1 MYAAPGFFR
10 PAIRSVRV
18 NPPLPS
24 TSSPASNDSPAA
36 VQRVSSARLP
46 TKYGEFVVHVYQA
59 PGSHEEHVAIVKGDV
74 AREEVLLRMH
84 SECFT
89 GDVLGSLRCDCG
101 EQLALALQRIEAEGG
116 IVIYLR
122 GHEGRGI
129 GLGQKLRAYV
139 LQDKGMDTVEANVAL
154 GLPIDGRRFD
164 AAADILRDL
173 KVRSV
178 RLMSNNP
185 FKLAALH
192 ELGIEVV
199 AREGHEVESNEESG
213 RYLRTKREKL
223 GHQLE
228 LLP

>member
-1 MYAAPGFFR
+1 VNSQSASTAPEAPAAP
-10 PAIRSVRV
+10 ATVK
-18 NPPLPS
+18 
-24 TSSPASNDSPAA
+24 
-36 VQRVSSARLP
+36 RVSSARLP

-59 PGSHEEHVAIVKGDV
+59 PGSSEEHVAIVKGEI
-74 AREEVLLRMH
+74 AREDVLLRMH

-129 GLGQKLRAYV
+129 GLGQKLRAYQ
-139 LQDKGMDTVEANVAL
+139 LQDKGMDTVEANLAL

-173 KVRSV
+173 GVKSV

-185 FKLAALH
+185 FKVAALH

-199 AREGHEVESNEESG
+199 AREGHEVEPTEESG
-213 RYLRTKREKL
+213 HYLRTKREKL
-223 GHQLE
+223 GHRLE

>member
-1 MYAAPGFFR
+1 
-10 PAIRSVRV
+10 V
-18 NPPLPS
+18 NSPS
-24 TSSPASNDSPAA
+24 ASPAPEAPVAPAT
-36 VQRVSSARLP
+36 VKRVSSARLP
-46 TKYGEFVVHVYQA
+46 TKYGEFIVHVYQA
-59 PGSHEEHVAIVKGDV
+59 PDSSDEHVAIVKGEV
-74 AREEVLLRMH
+74 ACDEVLLRMH

-101 EQLALALQRIEAEGG
+101 EQFALALQRIEAEGG

-129 GLGQKLRAYV
+129 GLGQKLRAYQ
-139 LQDKGMDTVEANVAL
+139 LQDKGMDTVEANLAL

-173 KVRSV
+173 GVQSV

-199 AREGHEVESNEESG
+199 AREGHEVEPTEESG
-213 RYLRTKREKL
+213 HYLRTKREKL

>member
-1 MYAAPGFFR
+1 MTQAPAT
-10 PAIRSVRV
+10 P
-18 NPPLPS
+18 
-24 TSSPASNDSPAA
+24 SPAA
-36 VQRVSSARLP
+36 AAKVQRVSSARLP
-46 TKYGEFVVHVYQA
+46 TKHGEFMVHVYTA
-59 PGSHEEHVAIVKGDV
+59 ADHPDEHVVIVKGEVGDQ
-74 AREEVLLRMH
+74 AEVLLRMH

-89 GDVLGSLRCDCG
+89 GDILGSLRCDCG

-129 GLGQKLRAYV
+129 GLAQKLRAYA
-139 LQDKGMDTVEANVAL
+139 LQDTGLDTVEANLAL
-154 GLPIDGRRFD
+154 GLPIDARRFD

-173 KVRSV
+173 RVRSV

-185 FKLAALH
+185 FKVAALN

-213 RYLRTKREKL
+213 RYLKTKREKL
-223 GHQLE
+223 GHQLHM
-228 LLP
+228 LP

>member
-1 MYAAPGFFR
+1 
-10 PAIRSVRV
+10 
-18 NPPLPS
+18 
-24 TSSPASNDSPAA
+24 
-36 VQRVSSARLP
+36 LP
-46 TKYGEFVVHVYQA
+46 TKHGEFIAHVYQA
-59 PGSHEEHVAIVKGDV
+59 PTGGDEHVAIVKGDL
-74 AREEVLLRMH
+74 AREDVLLRMH

-139 LQDKGMDTVEANVAL
+139 LQDKGLDTVEANLAL
-154 GLPIDGRRFD
+154 GLPVDGRRFD

-173 KVRSV
+173 GVRSV

-185 FKLAALH
+185 FKVAALH
-192 ELGIEVV
+192 ELGIDVV
-199 AREGHEVESNEESG
+199 SREGHEVESNEESG

-228 LLP
+228 MLD

>member
-1 MYAAPGFFR
+1 MIQPSPPT
-10 PAIRSVRV
+10 PA
-18 NPPLPS
+18 L
-24 TSSPASNDSPAA
+24 PAA
-36 VQRVSSARLP
+36 KVQRISSARLP
-46 TKYGEFVVHVYQA
+46 TKHGEFMVHVYKA
-59 PGSHEEHVAIVKGDV
+59 ADHPDEHVVIVKGEVGDQ
-74 AREEVLLRMH
+74 AKVLLRMH

-89 GDVLGSLRCDCG
+89 GDILGSLRCDCG

-129 GLGQKLRAYV
+129 GLAQKLRAYA
-139 LQDKGMDTVEANVAL
+139 LQDTGLDTVEANLAL
-154 GLPIDGRRFD
+154 GLPIDARRFD

-173 KVRSV
+173 RVRSV

-185 FKLAALH
+185 FKEAALN

-213 RYLRTKREKL
+213 RYLKTKREKL
-223 GHQLE
+223 GHQLHM
-228 LLP
+228 LP

>member
-1 MYAAPGFFR
+1 MIQPSPPT
-10 PAIRSVRV
+10 PA
-18 NPPLPS
+18 L
-24 TSSPASNDSPAA
+24 PAA
-36 VQRVSSARLP
+36 KVQRVSSARLP
-46 TKYGEFVVHVYQA
+46 TKHGEFMVHVYKA
-59 PGSHEEHVAIVKGDV
+59 EDHPDEHVVIVKGEV
-74 AREEVLLRMH
+74 GNQAKVLLRMH

-89 GDVLGSLRCDCG
+89 GDILGSLRCDCG

-129 GLGQKLRAYV
+129 GLAQKLRAYA
-139 LQDKGMDTVEANVAL
+139 LQDTGLDTVEANLAL
-154 GLPIDGRRFD
+154 GLPIDARRFD

-173 KVRSV
+173 RVRSV

-185 FKLAALH
+185 FKEAALN

-213 RYLRTKREKL
+213 RYLKTKREKL
-223 GHQLE
+223 GHQLHM
-228 LLP
+228 LP

>member
-1 MYAAPGFFR
+1 MAK
-10 PAIRSVRV
+10 V
-18 NPPLPS
+18 L
-24 TSSPASNDSPAA
+24 
-36 VQRVSSARLP
+36 RVSSARLP
-46 TKYGEFVVHVYQA
+46 TKYGEFIAHVYQA
-59 PGSHEEHVAIVKGDV
+59 PGHSEEHVAIVKGDV
-74 AREEVLLRMH
+74 AKPEVLLRMH

-129 GLGQKLRAYV
+129 GLGQKLRAYQ
-139 LQDKGMDTVEANVAL
+139 LQDKGMDTVEANLAL

-173 KVRSV
+173 KVESV

-185 FKLAALH
+185 FKVAALN
-192 ELGIEVV
+192 ELGISVV
-199 AREGHEVESNEESG
+199 AREGHEVDATEESG

>member
-1 MYAAPGFFR
+1 MPVKR
-10 PAIRSVRV
+10 I
-18 NPPLPS
+18 
-24 TSSPASNDSPAA
+24 
-36 VQRVSSARLP
+36 SSARLP

-59 PGSHEEHVAIVKGDV
+59 PGSSEEHVAIVKGEV
-74 AREEVLLRMH
+74 ARNEVLLRMH

-101 EQLALALQRIEAEGG
+101 EQLALALQRIESEGG

-129 GLGQKLRAYV
+129 GLGQKLRAYQ
-139 LQDKGMDTVEANVAL
+139 LQDKGMDTVEANLAL

-173 KVRSV
+173 GVKSV

-185 FKLAALH
+185 FKVAALH

-199 AREGHEVESNEESG
+199 AREGHEVEPTEESG
-213 RYLRTKREKL
+213 HYLRTKREKL
-223 GHQLE
+223 GHRLE

>member
-1 MYAAPGFFR
+1 MNSL
-10 PAIRSVRV
+10 PAVPDTDTGLKPVPVKRI
-18 NPPLPS
+18 
-24 TSSPASNDSPAA
+24 
-36 VQRVSSARLP
+36 SSARLP

-59 PGSHEEHVAIVKGDV
+59 PGSSEEHVAIVKGEV
-74 AREEVLLRMH
+74 ARNEVLLRMH

-101 EQLALALQRIEAEGG
+101 EQLALALQRIESEGG

-129 GLGQKLRAYV
+129 GLGQKLRAYQ
-139 LQDKGMDTVEANVAL
+139 LQDKGMDTVEANLAL

-173 KVRSV
+173 GVKSV

-185 FKLAALH
+185 FKVAALH

-199 AREGHEVESNEESG
+199 AREGHEVEPTEESG
-213 RYLRTKREKL
+213 HYLRTKREKL